1 MSNTGLRVRN
11 SRARSPRKS
20 TEAQFERKIAKHLD
34 TLGIFSYHVSE
45 KSYMGIPDRYVCG
58 GRWIE
63 FKQAAVI
70 SGVTPMRLFS
80 PGQIKFM
87 DRFLE
92 AGDTPYVCILFQFP
106 DDEPLCVLMEWE
118 NFKTGNEKWKL
129 DTIRLYGYL
138 EKDWLDMISWQLND
152 E

>member
-1 MSNTGLRVRN
+1 MSNTSLRVQS
-11 SRARSPRKS
+11 SRTRSPRKS

-34 TLGIFSYHVSE
+34 ALGIFSYHVSE
-45 KSYMGIPDRYVCG
+45 KSHMGIPDRYVAG

-70 SGVTPMRLFS
+70 HSFTPMRLFS

-92 AGDTPYVCILFQFP
+92 AGDTPYVCILFQFTE
-106 DDEPLCVLMEWE
+106 DEPLCVLMEWG
-118 NFKTGNEKWKL
+118 NFKTGNKKWNR
-129 DTIRLYGYL
+129 DAIHLYGYVEKEWL
-138 EKDWLDMISWQLND
+138 EMVNWMLND
-152 E
+152 G